1 MGAVELNGADR
12 GGDVLQLDVVRSGAD
27 VEGDVA
33 AGDDEAIAGADHPED
48 TSHQTQQNRVATVAI
63 GDEEVA
69 DGSQDEASAGAARQ
83 AIDRGVRARAALNL
97 DQVAQ
102 YAGGPVNLEAV
113 VRIVAGDNDC
123 PGEDVLNCRDHA
135 RRTHSGLKGL
145 NAERSSTFLQH
156 GYDAS

>member
-1 MGAVELNGADR
+1 MGAVEENGADR
-12 GGDVLQLDVVRSGAD
+12 GGDVFQLNVVRAGAN

-33 AGDDEAIAGADHPED
+33 A
-48 TSHQTQQNRVATVAI
+48 
-63 GDEEVA
+63 
-69 DGSQDEASAGAARQ
+69 GSQDEASAGAARQ
-83 AIDRGVRARAALNL
+83 AVDRGVRARAALNL

-113 VRIVAGDNDC
+113 VRIIAGDNDC

-145 NAERSSTFLQH
+145 KGKCSSQVADSTLLQH
-156 GYDAS
+156 GYAAS